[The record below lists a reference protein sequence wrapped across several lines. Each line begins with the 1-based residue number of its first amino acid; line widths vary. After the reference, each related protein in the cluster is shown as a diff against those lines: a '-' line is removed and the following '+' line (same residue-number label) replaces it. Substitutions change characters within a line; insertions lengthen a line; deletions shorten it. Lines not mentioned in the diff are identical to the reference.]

1 MQLSFT
7 YEANPG
13 RTIFAPGSLASLGDE
28 LTRLGFNRALI
39 ICTPPQRDLAERINA
54 MLGDRSAGI
63 FDGALMHVPF
73 ETVVACRDV
82 ALKSLADCTVAI
94 GGGSTTGLA
103 KALALED
110 GLPIVAVPTTYAGS
124 EMTPIWGMTKDRR
137 KVTGRDRAVL
147 PKTVIYDPELLV
159 SLPASITGPSGL
171 NAIAHAVEALYAPE
185 ANPITS
191 LMAEEAI
198 RAIGQG
204 LPKSIETPDD
214 ISARSSTLYGA
225 WLAGATLGMVGMG
238 LHHKICHTLGGT
250 FDLPHADVHA
260 IVLPYVA
267 EFNASAAPGAMARV
281 AMALGGLAASDA
293 GRCLYDLRRK
303 TCPKQSLA
311 SLGMAQS
318 DIRHAAEL
326 ASAGSYPNPKIASA
340 DDVERIIIEAF
351 HGLQP

>member
-13 RTIFAPGSLASLGDE
+13 RTIFAPGNLASLGDE
-28 LTRLGFNRALI
+28 LTRLGFSRALI

-137 KVTGRDRAVL
+137 KVTGRSEERRVG
-147 PKTVIYDPELLV
+147 KECV
-159 SLPASITGPSGL
+159 STCRTWGS
-171 NAIAHAVEALYAPE
+171 
-185 ANPITS
+185 
-191 LMAEEAI
+191 
-198 RAIGQG
+198 
-204 LPKSIETPDD
+204 PD
-214 ISARSSTLYGA
+214 T
-225 WLAGATLGMVGMG
+225 
-238 LHHKICHTLGGT
+238 
-250 FDLPHADVHA
+250 
-260 IVLPYVA
+260 
-267 EFNASAAPGAMARV
+267 
-281 AMALGGLAASDA
+281 
-293 GRCLYDLRRK
+293 
-303 TCPKQSLA
+303 
-311 SLGMAQS
+311 
-318 DIRHAAEL
+318 
-326 ASAGSYPNPKIASA
+326 
-340 DDVERIIIEAF
+340 
-351 HGLQP
+351 